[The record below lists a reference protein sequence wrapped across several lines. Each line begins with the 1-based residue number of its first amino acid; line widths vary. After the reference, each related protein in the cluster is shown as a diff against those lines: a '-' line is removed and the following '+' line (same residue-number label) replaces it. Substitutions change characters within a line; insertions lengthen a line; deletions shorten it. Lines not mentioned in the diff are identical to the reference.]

1 VNTVV
6 AWCLCFYFAGDLGM
20 IVFIGWYSRH
30 LQLRVGFKHNGENQL
45 TLRMKIQPMV
55 DDVIDKMLSGHVP
68 ALSRLISKIERDDR
82 DVGHIMERI
91 RPHTGHAHTIGITG
105 PPGSGKSTLTD
116 KLISHLRE
124 QGKTVGILAVDPS
137 SPFSGGALLG
147 DRLRMR
153 QHYLDPAVFIRSMA
167 TRGALGGLS
176 AVSKRVLKLLD
187 AAQKDVII
195 LETVGVGQT
204 EFGVMDAADSVI
216 VVLVPESGDAIQ
228 TLKAG
233 LLEVADIFVVNK
245 ADRTGAKRMATDLE
259 MSVMMGPQD
268 KEWTVPVMQTQ
279 AHRNIG
285 VVELWDQIVAH
296 RKVLEDSGRLED
308 SRRNH
313 RRGEFFE
320 VIQETVNQQ
329 FRALVSQDADL
340 GDLIARVENGE
351 LDSYHAAQEVLSDS
365 ELLQGWFTSLQ
376 TG

>member
-1 VNTVV
+1 
-6 AWCLCFYFAGDLGM
+6 
-20 IVFIGWYSRH
+20 
-30 LQLRVGFKHNGENQL
+30 
-45 TLRMKIQPMV
+45 MV
-55 DDVIDKMLSGHVP
+55 DDVIDKMLSGQVP
-68 ALSRLISKIERDDR
+68 ALSRLISKIERGDG
-82 DVGHIMERI
+82 DVGHIMEKI
-91 RPHTGHAHTIGITG
+91 RPHTGQAHTIGITG

-116 KLISHLRE
+116 KLTSHLRE

-187 AAQKDVII
+187 AAQKDVVI

-204 EFGVMDAADSVI
+204 EFGVMDAADSVV
-216 VVLVPESGDAIQ
+216 VVLVPEAGDAIQ

-233 LLEVADIFVVNK
+233 LLEVADVFVVNK
-245 ADRTGAKRMATDLE
+245 SDRTGAKRMATDLE

-268 KEWTVPVMQTQ
+268 DQWTVPVMQTQ

-285 VVELWDQIVAH
+285 VAELWDKLVDH

-313 RRGEFFE
+313 RREEFFE

-329 FRALVSQDADL
+329 FRTLVSQDADL
-340 GDLIARVENGE
+340 GGLIARVENGE

-365 ELLQGWFTSLQ
+365 VLLQGWFTSLQ
-376 TG
+376 GE